1 MAKGNL
7 WRGLA
12 TITAALLAISIGLSS
27 MADARASFLNSR
39 LGTSNYIVVK
49 NDDGE
54 SGDGIYFAS
63 EFTTLGDVVKAQEA
77 LAEEL
82 ASEGVVL
89 LKNSGALPLNK
100 GSETVTLW
108 GMNSNLPVLGGLVGS
123 DAGIG
128 EGRPG
133 EGQPSYDLK
142 SALAEKGF
150 TLNQTMVDFYG
161 FGNSALDPYRM
172 VSNFFGNPV
181 PGHSLVPT
189 FWTVYEETANYFVG
203 EAPASVY
210 TNDVLSSAD
219 GTAAIVVITRDN
231 SEAADYYPNMT
242 SPDGANDSYERPLAL
257 STNERAVIGLA
268 KAHSDKVIVLIN
280 ADNPMEINE
289 LKQDADI
296 DAILWVGEP
305 GLYGML
311 GVADVLSGDVNP
323 SGSLPDTYA
332 TVGTSAPSMV
342 NYGVYMFTN
351 GTGPDARGDWYLV
364 ESEGIYTGYKY
375 YETRYEDQI
384 LGQGSATA
392 SAGSS
397 TGSAWSYANEM
408 TYPFGYG
415 LSYTTFEMKL
425 DSVEINVGG
434 AGTAKVTVTNTG
446 SVAGKTAVQLY
457 MQAPYTT
464 GKIEKSAVQL
474 LDFTKTGIIEPGK
487 SETVTIEFDPQYMAS
502 YDDTAVKANGTT
514 GAWVLDAGDYYFAV
528 GNGAHNALNNILAS
542 KQGSTDGLVP
552 ITPDEV
558 ISADA
563 AAVWTLGATDIETYS
578 ADVENALQDADLNKL
593 IPGAVEYTT
602 RADWT
607 KGWTPI
613 TNLTATDEMLVGLRN
628 EAYPFTAN
636 GGAVTWGANN
646 GLKLVDFIITD
657 DDGNFAGVVDIN
669 DPQWDLL
676 MDQVTLDEA
685 LNFIENGGDDIENI
699 DSIGLPRSYANDG
712 PIGFTYGQV
721 AGYAVRWN
729 ASNSSEPTYVDGKGE
744 YDNYSMSVFPTE
756 PVVAATF
763 NKELVEREGELM
775 GEAALWSNES
785 SIFGPGLNLHRSP
798 YCARNHEY
806 YSEDSMLTNL
816 LGVAACKG
824 GKSKG
829 LMMEPKHYAFNHMEL
844 NRFGVATYF
853 TEQSGRENELRG
865 FQGAMSNNYAQGIMT
880 CFNRIG
886 SVFGGAHTGAQ
897 VQIARNEWGYTGWFV
912 TDMVNGTEYMNWRD
926 TVYGGGGAVLG
937 STATFETSEIG
948 TMAAS
953 KSAISADETFQLKMK
968 QAIKYYAYTMAGSN
982 AMNGITS
989 NTQMV
994 YVRTWW
1000 QNVILAAEIGTAVL
1014 TVAFVA
1020 IGVVTSMKKKKTN

>member
-12 TITAALLAISIGLSS
+12 TLMAALLAISIGLSS
-27 MADARASFLNSR
+27 MAEARAAFLNTR
-39 LGTSNYIVVK
+39 LGTTNYIMVT

-54 SGDGIYFAS
+54 SGDGIYFDS
-63 EFTTLGDVVKAQEA
+63 EFTSLAQLIAAEA
-77 LAEEL
+77 EVAEQL

-89 LKNSGALPLNK
+89 LKNNGALPLNK

-108 GMNSNLPVLGGLVGS
+108 GMNSNIPVLGGLVGS
-123 DAGIG
+123 GASTN
-128 EGRPG
+128 
-133 EGQPSYDLK
+133 EGQPSYDIK
-142 SALAEKGF
+142 GALAEKGF
-150 TLNQTMVDFYG
+150 TVNQTMADFYS

-172 VSNFFGNPV
+172 VSNFFGAQV

-189 FWTVYEETANYFVG
+189 FWTINEPAANYLVG

-219 GTAAIVVITRDN
+219 GTAAIVVISRD
-231 SEAADYYPNMT
+231 STEAADYFPEMT
-242 SPDGANDSYERPLAL
+242 SPEGSNDSYERPLAL

-268 KAHSDKVIVLIN
+268 KAHSSKVIVMIN
-280 ADNPMEINE
+280 ANNPMEINE

-296 DAILWVGEP
+296 DAIIWVGEP
-305 GLYGML
+305 GVYGML

-342 NYGVYMFTN
+342 NYGIYLFAN
-351 GTGPDARGDWYLV
+351 GTGMDARGDWYLV

-392 SAGSS
+392 SAGASS
-397 TGSAWSYANEM
+397 GSAWSYANEM

-425 DSVEINVGG
+425 DSVEVNVGG
-434 AGTAKVTVTNTG
+434 TGTAKVTVKNTG

-457 MQAPYTT
+457 VQAPYTA
-464 GKIEKSAVQL
+464 GGIEKSAVQL
-474 LDFTKTGIIEPGK
+474 LDFTKTGVIAAGG
-487 SETVTIEFDPQYMAS
+487 SEQVTIEFDPQYMAS
-502 YDDTAVKANGTT
+502 YDDSAVKANGTT

-542 KQGSTDGLVP
+542 KRGSTDGLVT
-552 ITPDEV
+552 ITDDEV
-558 ISADA
+558 ISADC
-563 AAVWTLGATDIETYS
+563 AAVWNLGTKDIETYS
-578 ADVENALQDADLNKL
+578 VGVENALQDADLNKL

-607 KGWTPI
+607 KGWTPV
-613 TNLTATDEMLVGLRN
+613 TNLTATEEMLVSLRN
-628 EAYPFTAN
+628 EDNPLTAN
-636 GGAVTWGANN
+636 GGVVTWGANN
-646 GLKLVDFIITD
+646 GLKLVDFILTD
-657 DDGNFAGVVDIN
+657 DNGNFAGVVDIN

-685 LNFIENGGDDIENI
+685 INFLAYAGDDIENI

-712 PIGFTYGQV
+712 PVGFVPDQV
-721 AGYAVRWN
+721 ADYAIRWSK
-729 ASNSSEPTYVDGKGE
+729 ANSSEPTYVDGSGE
-744 YDNYSMSVFPTE
+744 YDHYAMSVFPTE
-756 PVVAATF
+756 PIVAATF

-775 GEAALWSNES
+775 GEQGLWSNES

-816 LGVAACKG
+816 LGVAVCKG

-829 LMMEPKHYAFNHMEL
+829 LMMEPKHYAFNHMEI

-853 TEQSGRENELRG
+853 NEQSGRENELRG
-865 FQGAMSNNYAQGIMT
+865 FQGAMSGNYAQGIMT
-880 CFNRIG
+880 CFNRVG
-886 SVFGGAHTGAQ
+886 SMFGGGHPGTHI
-897 VQIARNEWGYTGWFV
+897 QIARNEWGYTGWFV
-912 TDMVNGTEYMNWRD
+912 TDMINGADYMNWR
-926 TVYGGGGAVLG
+926 VVVANGGAGLLTSAAYEG
-937 STATFETSEIG
+937 SEIG
-948 TMAAS
+948 KMEDS
-953 KSAISADETFQLKMK
+953 KSAIAADEAFQLNMK

-989 NTQMV
+989 NTRMV

-1000 QNVILAAEIGTAVL
+1000 QNAILGAEIGFAVL

-1020 IGVVTSMKKKKTN
+1020 LGVVNSMKKKKTN